1 MYHLQAQ
8 CVLLKGFTFHTYFV
22 IWSGPQRSP
31 PSSHPGIHMPGQ
43 DVKGFLFH
51 SQPKQ
56 DLWFDTHKTA
66 EYSTL
71 FCIVYQNCCTCST
84 VTDSSTGQFSSS
96 TSETCH
102 FLPQKQLAPTQM
114 EGTADMKAAYQ
125 VLEEST
131 CLSHSRLES
140 VADIREGKQGYR
152 DTWFSTITFL
162 NFLCNLLKGVSL

>member
-56 DLWFDTHKTA
+56 DLWFDTYKTA

-71 FCIVYQNCCTCST
+71 FCIVYQNCCTSST

-102 FLPQKQLAPTQM
+102 FLPP
-114 EGTADMKAAYQ
+114 GTASSYPDGRDCRY
-125 VLEEST
+125 
-131 CLSHSRLES
+131 
-140 VADIREGKQGYR
+140 EGGIP
-152 DTWFSTITFL
+152 SSG
-162 NFLCNLLKGVSL
+162 GVYMPQSLQIGISS